1 MDLKVGA
8 VVVYSS
14 YGVGRVTAREQ
25 RLVLGAKQE
34 VVVLELADGLTVTL
48 PLERARDQ
56 LRTLASEADIRQ
68 VRETLREEPAVSD
81 KPWLSRQKEARAKLT
96 GGDPLGLAE
105 IVRDCV
111 SREQSLTAKGA
122 KTQLSPNE
130 KDVFARARQLLSI
143 EIAHVRGVGAT
154 EADGWINQQLTR
166 A

>member
-1 MDLKVGA
+1 MLSPTPDSLSGGYA
-8 VVVYSS
+8 PSEP
-14 YGVGRVTAREQ
+14 ARPKSANRQ
-25 RLVLGAKQE
+25 RRRG
-34 VVVLELADGLTVTL
+34 
-48 PLERARDQ
+48 ERS
-56 LRTLASEADIRQ
+56 T
-68 VRETLREEPAVSD
+68 TLREEPAVSD

-105 IVRDCV
+105 IVRDCA

-130 KDVFARARQLLSI
+130 KDVFAMARQLLSI